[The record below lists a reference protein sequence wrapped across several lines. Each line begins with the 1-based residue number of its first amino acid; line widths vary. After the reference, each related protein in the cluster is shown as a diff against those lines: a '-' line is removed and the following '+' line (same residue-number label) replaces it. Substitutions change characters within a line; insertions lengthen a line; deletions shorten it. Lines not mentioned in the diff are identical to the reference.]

1 MTLLAEAP
9 VAGAPRPWT
18 VPSFDR
24 ISVAGGRV
32 LAAHLPGRAL
42 AVVQLVADAGAV
54 AEPAGREGVAEL
66 VVQALSEGAGDYDS
80 YGFAVAGERLG
91 ASWLASADWDSLRCG
106 FQVPVSELSAATD
119 LLADAV
125 RRPRLESATL
135 ARLRDERLDE
145 IRIERSQP
153 VPRAMAAFNEAVF
166 SDASRYAR
174 SDGGDLETVAAITD
188 DDVAAFHAAR
198 LGPETATL
206 VVVGDLADVDI
217 EDLGRRVFDG
227 WSAGTAAMQAPEVAE
242 RASGRRVL
250 VVDRP
255 GAVQSIL
262 VSGHTGPPRDI
273 PDYVA
278 MTTMAMVLGG
288 MFTSR
293 LNMKLREEKG
303 YAYGA
308 FGGFDSRR
316 DGGVFVARS
325 SVQSEVTVPALTDL
339 VAEIE
344 RTHAEG
350 VEPEELEQARAYRA
364 GVFPINFAS
373 AGSVA
378 SGLGDLVTHNLP
390 DDHFDQLRA
399 KVLEVTKPELDTA
412 ATTRLRPDDLVT
424 VVVGDAS
431 LFADDLRAAGLGPVE
446 IVPDG
451 D

>member
-1 MTLLAEAP
+1 VTLVAERPTATS
-9 VAGAPRPWT
+9 PRPWT
-18 VPSFDR
+18 FPAFDR
-24 ISVAGGRV
+24 LTVAGGRV
-32 LAAHLPGRAL
+32 LAAHLPGRPL

-54 AEPAGREGVAEL
+54 TEPPGREGVAEL

-91 ASWLASADWDSLRCG
+91 ASWMANADWDALRCG

-125 RRPRLESATL
+125 RRPRLDSATL

-145 IRIERSQP
+145 IRIEHSQP
-153 VPRAMAAFNEAVF
+153 VPRAMVAFSAAVF
-166 SDASRYAR
+166 SDTSRYG
-174 SDGGDLETVAAITD
+174 SPDGGDLVSVAAITD
-188 DDVAAFHAAR
+188 SDVADFHASR
-198 LGPETATL
+198 LGPATTSL
-206 VVVGDLADVDI
+206 VVVGDLAEVDV
-217 EDLGRRVFDG
+217 EDLGRRIFDG
-227 WSAGTAAMQAPEVAE
+227 WSAETAVVVPPEVAE
-242 RASGRRVL
+242 RGTGRRVL

-255 GAVQSIL
+255 GSVQSII
-262 VSGHTGPPRDI
+262 VSGHTGPRRDV
-273 PDYVA
+273 PDYVP

-316 DGGVFVARS
+316 DGGVFIARS
-325 SVQSEVTVPALTDL
+325 SVQSEVTVPALVDMI
-339 VAEIE
+339 AEIE
-344 RTHAEG
+344 RTHADG

-364 GVFPINFAS
+364 GVFPISFAG

-378 SGLGDLVTHNLP
+378 SGLGDLVTHGLP
-390 DDHFDQLRA
+390 DDHYDQLRA
-399 KVLEVTKPELDTA
+399 RVLEVTKPELDQA
-412 ATTRLRPDDLVT
+412 ATSRLRPDDLVT

-446 IVPDG
+446 IVPDE